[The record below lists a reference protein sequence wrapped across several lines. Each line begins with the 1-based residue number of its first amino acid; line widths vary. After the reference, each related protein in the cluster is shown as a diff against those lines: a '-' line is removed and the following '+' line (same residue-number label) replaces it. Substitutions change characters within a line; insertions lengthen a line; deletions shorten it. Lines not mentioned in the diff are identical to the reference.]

1 MQMKHKRTKPAKTK
15 EQEAAEEGWILV
27 FLSKTIRGWNSI
39 WVEEARGGPEEDEG
53 RALRPCIPAPIGYG
67 PRG

>member
-15 EQEAAEEGWILV
+15 EQQAAEEGWILV

-39 WVEEARGGPEEDEG
+39 WVEQAREGQGEAEEK
-53 RALRPCIPAPIGYG
+53 ALRPCIPAPIECVL
-67 PRG
+67 RG

>member
-1 MQMKHKRTKPAKTK
+1 MKHKRTKPAKTK

-39 WVEEARGGPEEDEG
+39 WVEEARGGQDEDEG
-53 RALRPCIPAPIGYG
+53 RALRPCIPAPIECDLLG
-67 PRG
+67 